1 MITRNLYLNQ
11 LKPFIDKKIIKI
23 LVGVRR
29 SGKST
34 ILEMLEDYLLRN
46 GVNNDHIIFINYSY
60 NLQDQ
65 YSKENM
71 LIELKEFIKDDERY
85 FLMLDEIQEIDGWE
99 KVINVLFE
107 NYNVDI
113 YITGS
118 NSRLMSSEI
127 STYLSGRYITI
138 PVYTLSFEEYLTFN
152 ENSPL
157 SKEELF
163 NKYLQQGGFPLI
175 ANSDFTNY
183 ESYEMIKD
191 IYNSIVLNDII
202 RRYKITNIDLFTRV
216 VNFVMENL
224 GKTFSANSIIN
235 FLKSEKRNI
244 SVELIYD
251 YLTYLEKAFVIY
263 RAKRYDLQ
271 GKAVLKTQEKFYL
284 SDHSFKYSLFDFS
297 PTSISS
303 TLENIVF
310 FELKRR
316 NYDVY
321 IGKLYNKEIDFVAIN
336 RDDKMYIQ
344 VCRNLPDSSDREVT
358 NLIDIKDQFPK
369 IIITLEKY
377 APFNIEGIKI
387 VNIIDF
393 LLNNY

>member
-1 MITRNLYLNQ
+1 M
-11 LKPFIDKKIIKI
+11 LKNYF
-23 LVGVRR
+23 LGN
-29 SGKST
+29 
-34 ILEMLEDYLLRN
+34 E
-46 GVNNDHIIFINYSY
+46 VNNNHIIFINYSY

-65 YSKENM
+65 YIKENM

-85 FLMLDEIQEIDGWE
+85 YLMLDEIQEIDGWE

-118 NSRLMSSEI
+118 NSRLMSNEI

-138 PVYTLSFEEYLTFN
+138 PAYTLSFEEYLTFN

-163 NKYLQQGGFPLI
+163 NKYLQQGGFHLI
-175 ANSDFTNY
+175 ANSNFTNY
-183 ESYEMIKD
+183 QSYEMIKD

-202 RRYKITNIDLFTRV
+202 RRYKITNIDLFTRI

-251 YLTYLEKAFVIY
+251 YLTYLKKAFVIY

-271 GKAVLKTQEKFYL
+271 GKTVLKTQEKFYL
-284 SDHSFKYSLFDFS
+284 SDHSFKYSLFGFS

-344 VCRNLPDSSDREVT
+344 VCRNLPDSSDREIT

-393 LLNNY
+393 LQNNY

>member
-1 MITRNLYLNQ
+1 MITRSLYLNQ

-23 LVGVRR
+23 LAGVRR

-85 FLMLDEIQEIDGWE
+85 YLMLDEIQEIDGWE

-118 NSRLMSSEI
+118 NSRLMSNEI

-175 ANSDFTNY
+175 ANSNFTNY
-183 ESYEMIKD
+183 QSYEMIKD

-271 GKAVLKTQEKFYL
+271 GKTVLKTQEKFYL
-284 SDHSFKYSLFDFS
+284 SDHSFKYSLFGFS

-344 VCRNLPDSSDREVT
+344 VCRNLPDSSNREVT

-393 LLNNY
+393 LQNYY

>member
-23 LVGVRR
+23 LAGVRR

-284 SDHSFKYSLFDFS
+284 SDHSFKYSLFGFS

-344 VCRNLPDSSDREVT
+344 VCRNLPDSSDRGVT

>member
-23 LVGVRR
+23 LAGVRR

-34 ILEMLEDYLLRN
+34 ILEMLKNYFLRN
-46 GVNNDHIIFINYSY
+46 RVNSDHIIFINYSC

-284 SDHSFKYSLFDFS
+284 SDHSFKYSLFGFS